1 MGDKTKEESA
11 RMSEQIE
18 HDEKFLELKRALQ
31 SFQQNRLRSTY
42 MDMMENPDYSKMAI
56 FFFEKLYAPEDFSF
70 RDASIKKLHK
80 VLKGAVYK
88 GMVSAISMVI
98 ELHELSDDLDDLMV
112 EKMIENGVGPDMTM
126 EQYQDVYRQLDNYDQ
141 RVYQIKLSVK
151 VTLAFHRLS
160 KKWIVGVSLKTVRTA
175 AHLLGMGEIIDF
187 IYEGYNAF
195 RTIDD
200 IQFIG
205 KTIQERELAWHDEIW
220 NSRNNSP
227 QSAQRTW
234 RKN

>member
-1 MGDKTKEESA
+1 MPK
-11 RMSEQIE
+11 QIE

-42 MDMMENPDYSKMAI
+42 MDMMENPVYSKMAT

-112 EKMIENGVGPDMTM
+112 EKMIENGVGPAMTM
-126 EQYQDVYRQLDNYDQ
+126 DQYQDVYRQLDNYDQ

-187 IYEGYNAF
+187 IYEGYDAF
-195 RTIDD
+195 RTVDD
-200 IQFIG
+200 MQFVG
-205 KTIQERELAWHDEIW
+205 KTIEKRELAWHNEIW
-220 NSRNNSP
+220 NSRNSSP
-227 QSAQRTW
+227 QSAQRAR
-234 RKN
+234 RKD